1 MKILHAICKYDLE
14 LSDIKFYLDDIKGK
28 DYLTTSIEAKGEH
41 WLVIHEG
48 KHSPSEQDLDE
59 FLTY

>member
-14 LSDIKFYLDDIKGK
+14 LSDIAFYLEDVKGK
-28 DYLTTSIEAKGEH
+28 DYLVTFVEAKGEM

-48 KHSPSEQDLDE
+48 KHVPSTGDLDT
-59 FLTY
+59 FLNN